1 MTITRTKKIL
11 IVMVVGNILA
21 GGAYAGAFFLTRQTI
36 IESANRSAELSA
48 LREQGDDNIFLK
60 QLTRQFEGG
69 EGVLDAH
76 IVYADDVV
84 RFIDRVE
91 SLAQVAGVSVKL
103 SGLRENGANG
113 LSFDVRTV
121 GTFSGTLHLM
131 SLIEGLPY
139 VVEIKKAS
147 LVKNGASWAGDFNV
161 DLTGF
166 IKQ

>member
-1 MTITRTKKIL
+1 MIITRTKKIL
-11 IVMVVGNILA
+11 IGMIVANILV
-21 GGAYAGAFFLTRQTI
+21 GGAYAGAFFITQQTI
-36 IESANRSAELSA
+36 VESANRSAELLA

-91 SLAQVAGVSVKL
+91 SLAKVADVSVAL
-103 SGLRENGANG
+103 SGLRENGGDG
-113 LSFDVRTV
+113 LSFDIRTI

-131 SLIEGLPY
+131 SLVEGLPY

-161 DLTGF
+161 DLVGF